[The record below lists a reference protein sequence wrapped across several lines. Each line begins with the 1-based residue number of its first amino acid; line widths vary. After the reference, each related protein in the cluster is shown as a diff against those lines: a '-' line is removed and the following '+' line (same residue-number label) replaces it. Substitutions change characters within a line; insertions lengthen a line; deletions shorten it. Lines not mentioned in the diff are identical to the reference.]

1 MQGYHE
7 CVYVWGV
14 RGITSFYITKL
25 CKTEKTKTSHSQIL
39 KNNQNRQFFQ
49 KTFVIFFAVVT
60 KLRLMKLGNC
70 FSKFV
75 NQSSSFPELF
85 LDLTTTE
92 PEPELF
98 SFGLFW
104 GAGARAGKARQVR
117 LELEH
122 L

>member
-1 MQGYHE
+1 M
-7 CVYVWGV
+7 
-14 RGITSFYITKL
+14 
-25 CKTEKTKTSHSQIL
+25 
-39 KNNQNRQFFQ
+39 FFL
-49 KTFVIFFAVVT
+49 FLVVVT
-60 KLRLMKLGNC
+60 KLWFMKLGNC

-104 GAGARAGKARQVR
+104 GAGARAGKARQAR
-117 LELEH
+117 LELEPRSGS
-122 L
+122 LDISDIIDANCFDFI